1 MILNINYNNII
12 PYYVKFYIFIFILY
26 YYMLLLTK
34 GERMKKII
42 NGKEIDVDVIGG
54 FEIPDLD
61 KKYIL
66 CSYDDDKSSED
77 ALVMIYEIENIDG
90 IENLVSIKDEDYK
103 PAYDIFEFE
112 I

>member
-1 MILNINYNNII
+1 
-12 PYYVKFYIFIFILY
+12 
-26 YYMLLLTK
+26 
-34 GERMKKII
+34 MKKII

-90 IENLVSIKDEDYK
+90 IENLVSIKDEVKELVLKFYESFK
-103 PAYDIFEFE
+103 ESLLE
-112 I
+112 GENNE